1 MIADLKV
8 IIYEE
13 KKILDNMME
22 LLKEQFDYI
31 VVKDIENL
39 NRLNPK
45 LEDISRELAAI
56 EINRRQLF
64 NDDIP
69 MSEVV
74 ENSNDEYLKEI
85 YTDLKRIIAL
95 AKNQQESNDSLIKKE
110 LIFTKK
116 MINFIKPTDKQ
127 IATYNSYG
135 NIRK

>member
-1 MIADLKV
+1 MITDLKV

-13 KKILDNMME
+13 KNIISKMVE

-31 VVKDIENL
+31 VEKDLENL

-45 LEDISRELAAI
+45 LEDISRELASI
-56 EINRRQLF
+56 EIKRRQLF
-64 NDDIP
+64 GDDIS

-74 ENSNDEYLKEI
+74 ENSNDGYLKEI
-85 YTDLKRIIAL
+85 YTDLKRILAL

-116 MINFIKPTDKQ
+116 MINLIKPVDKQ
-127 IATYNSYG
+127 TTTYNSYG

>member
-1 MIADLKV
+1 MITDLKV

-13 KKILDNMME
+13 KKILSNMME

-39 NRLNPK
+39 NKLNPK
-45 LEDISRELAAI
+45 LEYISRELASI
-56 EINRRQLF
+56 EIKRRQLF
-64 NDDIP
+64 NEDVP

-85 YTDLKRIIAL
+85 YTELKHIIAL

-116 MINFIKPTDKQ
+116 MINFIKPVDKQ
-127 IATYNSYG
+127 TTTYNSYG

>member
-1 MIADLKV
+1 MITDLKV

-13 KKILDNMME
+13 KKVLSNMME

-45 LEDISRELAAI
+45 LEDISRELASI
-56 EINRRQLF
+56 EIRRRQLF
-64 NDDIP
+64 NDDIS

-127 IATYNSYG
+127 TTTYNSYG

>member
-1 MIADLKV
+1 MITDLKV

-13 KKILDNMME
+13 KNIISKMME

-31 VVKDIENL
+31 VEKDLENL
-39 NRLNPK
+39 NMLNPK
-45 LEDISRELAAI
+45 LEDISRELASI
-56 EINRRQLF
+56 EIKRRQLF
-64 NDDIP
+64 GDDIS

-74 ENSNDEYLKEI
+74 ENSNDGYLKEI
-85 YTDLKRIIAL
+85 YTDLKHILAL

-116 MINFIKPTDKQ
+116 KINFIKPADKQ
-127 IATYNSYG
+127 TTTYNSYG